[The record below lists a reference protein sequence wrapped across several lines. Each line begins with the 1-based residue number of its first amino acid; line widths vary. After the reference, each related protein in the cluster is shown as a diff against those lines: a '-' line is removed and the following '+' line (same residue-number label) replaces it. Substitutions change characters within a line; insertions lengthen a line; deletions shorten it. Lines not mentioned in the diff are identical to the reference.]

1 MIARQVYLEYFSRK
15 QHISRAFHENLRPGG
30 EMFAAAAECRV
41 SRTGPE
47 ARGAAGS
54 QQDTGGAVPGVRW
67 EARQTCS
74 LS

>member
-15 QHISRAFHENLRPGG
+15 QHISRAFHKNLRPGG
-30 EMFAAAAECRV
+30 EIFAAAAAECGV
-41 SRTGPE
+41 SRTR

>member
-1 MIARQVYLEYFSRK
+1 MTARRVYLEYFSRK

-30 EMFAAAAECRV
+30 EMFAAAAECGV
-41 SRTGPE
+41 SRTG